1 MPEAARRRRGRRAG
15 SGWTS
20 CSASVKGR
28 GGAWTFRSGRAR
40 RKPACISRAVNAFL
54 TLASRSLAGVGGMLH
69 PLRRWGERMQEYDL
83 FWLSIGFIGQALFSM
98 RFLVQWLQSE
108 RVKRSVIP
116 DAFWYFSVAGGVTLL
131 AYAIHRL
138 DPVFIVGQATGLFIY
153 FRNLH
158 FILKARSATVT
169 PD

>member
-1 MPEAARRRRGRRAG
+1 
-15 SGWTS
+15 
-20 CSASVKGR
+20 
-28 GGAWTFRSGRAR
+28 
-40 RKPACISRAVNAFL
+40 
-54 TLASRSLAGVGGMLH
+54 
-69 PLRRWGERMQEYDL
+69 MQEYDL

-131 AYAIHRL
+131 AYAIHRV

-158 FILKARSATVT
+158 FILKTRSPTAV